1 MMNRIGRKVRTTHI
15 IYMQEWYRIWSAIF
29 GSLQN
34 WQKSR
39 SFGYQMTL
47 VCVYTEIQIP
57 LINNHRI
64 GLELPY
70 STFNFGTFCIHIA
83 QCIMGYYVNYT
94 NRAPI
99 EFSSTNLKLN
109 CKVWQLWFR
118 RRNNLYFVAYKPTTL
133 FTNLIRYCIIYA
145 ILFQIYHSLRQSIDS
160 Y

>member
-15 IYMQEWYRIWSAIF
+15 MYMQEWYKILSAIF

-34 WQKSR
+34 WKKSR

-47 VCVYTEIQIP
+47 ACVYTEIQMS
-57 LINNHRI
+57 LINDHRI
-64 GLELPY
+64 RLKLPY
-70 STFNFGTFCIHIA
+70 STFNFGTLCIHIA

-118 RRNNLYFVAYKPTTL
+118 RRDKLYFLAYKPTTL
-133 FTNLIRYCIIYA
+133 FKSLIRYCSIYA
-145 ILFQIYHSLRQSIDS
+145 ILL
-160 Y
+160 

>member
-1 MMNRIGRKVRTTHI
+1 MICNIWI
-15 IYMQEWYRIWSAIF
+15 IAE
-29 GSLQN
+29 
-34 WQKSR
+34 SR

-47 VCVYTEIQIP
+47 VCVYTEIQMP

-118 RRNNLYFVAYKPTTL
+118 RRNNLYFVAYEPTTL

-145 ILFQIYHSLRQSIDS
+145 KVCIISNISLIASVNWFILDRLLSKIMESI
-160 Y
+160 